1 MQDLFA
7 AAVVDWGLVMAAGV
21 LITLPTLA
29 FFMAVVQR
37 HLVAG
42 LGSGGLKG

>member
-29 FFMAVVQR
+29 FFMAVQR
-37 HLVAG
+37 HMVAG